1 MSLLGG
7 LVGGGL
13 SLAGGLLGSN
23 EASKDR
29 KAAEEARRQALD
41 LFRRI
46 ELPNIEDQKLN
57 LETLDYVGDYNPL
70 LEQAINLQDTE
81 LASMSE
87 DPVLRQLQMES
98 IDQTQQRALEGMT
111 PEDEAA
117 LRQVRRNAAGE
128 AQAMQGQILQ
138 EMAARGQGGSG
149 AELIA
154 RLQAQQAA
162 TDRMSQEGDREA
174 QMRQQMRAQ
183 AANQLGNMA
192 GQLRSQD
199 FSQDARIA
207 EAKDAVNRFNT
218 QNQINRQQRNVGS
231 QNQAQMSNLDRL
243 QAIKNQNAAIRNQ
256 QQMNNKGLIQQQ
268 FQNEMQRA
276 GGMTGQ
282 LGGIAQSRDAA
293 AGRTGDMYARIGTGL
308 GRIASDMFKTDKD
321 KGEG

>member
-1 MSLLGG
+1 
-7 LVGGGL
+7 
-13 SLAGGLLGSN
+13 
-23 EASKDR
+23 
-29 KAAEEARRQALD
+29 
-41 LFRRI
+41 
-46 ELPNIEDQKLN
+46 
-57 LETLDYVGDYNPL
+57 
-70 LEQAINLQDTE
+70 
-81 LASMSE
+81 
-87 DPVLRQLQMES
+87 
-98 IDQTQQRALEGMT
+98 
-111 PEDEAA
+111 
-117 LRQVRRNAAGE
+117 
-128 AQAMQGQILQ
+128 
-138 EMAARGQGGSG
+138 
-149 AELIA
+149 
-154 RLQAQQAA
+154 
-162 TDRMSQEGDREA
+162 
-174 QMRQQMRAQ
+174 
-183 AANQLGNMA
+183 MA

-308 GRIASDMFKTDKD
+308 GRIASDALSKFGDDKD
-321 KGEG
+321 KG